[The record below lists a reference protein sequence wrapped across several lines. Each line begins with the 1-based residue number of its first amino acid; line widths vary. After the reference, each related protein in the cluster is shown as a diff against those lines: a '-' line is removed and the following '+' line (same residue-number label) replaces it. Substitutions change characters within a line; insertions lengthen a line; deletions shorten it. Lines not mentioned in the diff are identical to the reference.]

1 LTDHAVPALKYP
13 DCEADPVTALEQM
26 FVDLTMRPRITAGQQ
41 PARRAVFLKPHGV
54 AHGTFTIDAG
64 LPPDLA
70 VGVFGFD
77 SFPCWVRFASD
88 TMPLAPDRGT
98 TLGFAIK
105 LLGVPGAKL
114 LPGEQG
120 AETQDFVLQFVDRF
134 FVPNGLEMCRF
145 TFAGVVKR
153 DYNSYLATHPTTAE
167 VLKEMAR
174 DVPGVFATAYWSVLP
189 YKFGPDAFVK
199 YKVTVDGP
207 ALGAADVGIPAD
219 DPNYLRNRLRTRLL
233 SHDVRLAF
241 HVQRRTSPDTM
252 PLDDAT
258 VAWSEQASEPVRVAT
273 VFLPAQDVDAPGQG
287 AYGEN
292 LAFNPWHSLPEHRPV
307 GSLNEARKHVYRAA
321 ADLRRRYNGVPAAEP
336 TSPRTKE
343 RES

>member
-1 LTDHAVPALKYP
+1 LSTDHAVAAPKDP
-13 DCEADPVTALEQM
+13 DCDADSVAALVQM
-26 FVDLTMRPRITAGQQ
+26 FVDRTMRPRIAAGQQ
-41 PARRAVFLKPHGV
+41 PVRRAVFLKPHGV
-54 AHGTFTIDAG
+54 AHGTFAIDAG

-70 VGVFGFD
+70 VGVLRRE

-88 TMPLAPDRGT
+88 TLPRAPDRGT
-98 TLGFAIK
+98 TLGLAIK

-114 LPGEQG
+114 LPGEES
-120 AETQDFVLQFVDRF
+120 AETQDFLLQFVDRF
-134 FVPNGLEMCRF
+134 FVPNALEMCKF
-145 TFAGVVKR
+145 TFAGVVEH
-153 DYNSYLATHPTTAE
+153 DYDSYIDSHPTTAA

-174 DVPGVFATAYWSVLP
+174 VVPHVFATAYWSGLP
-189 YKFGPDAFVK
+189 YAFGPDVFVK
-199 YKVTVDGP
+199 YKMTVDAP
-207 ALGAADVGIPAD
+207 RVADVGVPTD
-219 DPNYLRNRLRTRLL
+219 DPNYLRNRLRARLL
-233 SHDVRLAF
+233 AGDVRLGF

-273 VFLPAQDVDAPGQG
+273 VVLPAQDVDAPGQE

-307 GSLNEARKHVYRAA
+307 GSLNEARKDVYGAA
-321 ADLRRRYNGVPAAEP
+321 ADLRRRYNGVPAVEP

-343 RES
+343 TE